1 LKGRSRWTGV
11 RLLLP
16 GRHAELHWRQ
26 ENGKQSTSFLNR
38 LAEIFEFN
46 SNSMPFRFLL
56 LQIVLDLMMI

>member
-1 LKGRSRWTGV
+1 
-11 RLLLP
+11 LP